1 MTSSKTTSRRSYRKQ
16 GERWDQHIVVTHR
29 KKVRDGEYQ
38 DGPIE
43 RAIDNDDVWRLE
55 LANRLLRCNLDFSP
69 AQILRRKYCGYAFE
83 KAIEL
88 GEISRENIGHRTRT
102 AVAAMDVDEDE

>member
-1 MTSSKTTSRRSYRKQ
+1 MSSSWATGRRSYRKQ
-16 GERWDQHIVVTHR
+16 EERWDAHIAVAHR

-43 RAIDNDDVWRLE
+43 RAIDNDDFWRLE

-69 AQILRRKYCGYAFE
+69 AQILRSRYCRYAFE

-88 GEISRENIGHRTRT
+88 GELSRENIGHRTRT
-102 AVAAMDVDEDE
+102 AIAAMDVEDDE